1 MSNENSESVSPMEID
16 GETQQQSANDEN
28 INSVIIDL
36 SDNIKRFDD
45 ELTMNEKMRIFYQ
58 RFFPYKPYYHWLNYE
73 TSPTKAFLNREFSFT
88 LDDMYVRFQS
98 FKDAEELKNELLRS
112 VPSKIDIGAVYTMR
126 PKDKKFAPPNSFKP
140 IMKEL
145 VIDIDITDYDDVRQC
160 CSKADIC
167 LKCWQFITVAIKII
181 DKALRDD
188 FGFKHLLWV
197 YSGRRGVHCWI
208 CDSRARKLDN
218 DGRKA
223 IISYLA
229 MIKGGAQKEKKV
241 FLPRSLH
248 PSLERAYKIVDHYF
262 TVLALEYQ
270 DIMDTPERWTKV
282 LKCIPEEDIRKAL
295 NEEWKKTPSRS
306 STLKW
311 DDLLQAL
318 QNVVDKNTKE
328 VVAKKRADALETIK
342 REIQFQ
348 YIYPRLDENVSAHI
362 NHLLKSPFC
371 IHPLTGKV
379 CVPISPDNFENF
391 DPTKV
396 PTVSSIICEM
406 SQWNQKHPNASVQ
419 PGERKMN
426 DYEKTSLKPYVKYFE
441 DFVQEILKDV
451 WIRKRAAQQRTMEF

>member
-1 MSNENSESVSPMEID
+1 MESMEID
-16 GETQQQSANDEN
+16 SQQPTSTEDNNQAFVDQLSAN
-28 INSVIIDL
+28 
-36 SDNIKRFDD
+36 
-45 ELTMNEKMRIFYQ
+45 EKLRIFYQ

-88 LDDMYVRFQS
+88 LPNDVYVRYQS
-98 FKDAEELKNELLRS
+98 FKDAEELKNELLKE
-112 VPSKIDIGAVYTMR
+112 VPAKIDIGAVYTMR
-126 PKDKKFAPPNSFKP
+126 PKDKKFSPPNSFKP

-145 VIDIDITDYDDVRQC
+145 VIDIDLTDYDDVRQC

-167 LKCWQFITVAIKII
+167 LKCWQFITVAIVII
-181 DKALRDD
+181 DKTLRGKLYD

-208 CDSRARKLDN
+208 CDDRARKLDN

-229 MIKGGAQKEKKV
+229 MIKGGSQQEKKV
-241 FLPRSLH
+241 FLSRPFH
-248 PSLERAYKIVDHYF
+248 PSLERAYRIVDHYF
-262 TVLALEYQ
+262 TVLALENQ
-270 DIMDTPERWTKV
+270 DVMDTPERWTKL
-282 LKCIPEEDIRKAL
+282 LKCIPEEAIRDVL
-295 NEEWKKTPSRS
+295 NEKWETTPSRD

-311 DDLLQAL
+311 DDLMQAL
-318 QNVVDKNTKE
+318 QNAVYLPGKNISKE
-328 VVAKKRADALETIK
+328 VASKRAEALETIK

-371 IHPLTGKV
+371 IHPSTGRV
-379 CVPISPDNFENF
+379 CVPIPPDDFENF

-396 PTVSSIICEM
+396 PTVSTIIYEM
-406 SQWNQKHPNASVQ
+406 SQWNERHPVQ
-419 PGERKMN
+419 SGERKMS

-441 DFVQEILKDV
+441 DFVQEVLKDAR
-451 WIRKRAAQQRTMEF
+451 IRRRAAQQRTMEF